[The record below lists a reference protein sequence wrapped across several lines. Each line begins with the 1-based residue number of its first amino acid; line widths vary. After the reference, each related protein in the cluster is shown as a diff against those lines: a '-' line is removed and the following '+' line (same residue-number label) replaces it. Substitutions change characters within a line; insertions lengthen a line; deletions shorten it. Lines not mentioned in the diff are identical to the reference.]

1 MRGLSKEGGDAE
13 GIDVRG
19 AKGSESVDGMRNGG
33 GGFLLANRL
42 RSLWEHRELP

>member
-19 AKGSESVDGMRNGG
+19 AKGAESVDGMRNV
-33 GGFLLANRL
+33 GFPPGQPTTE
-42 RSLWEHRELP
+42 SVGTS